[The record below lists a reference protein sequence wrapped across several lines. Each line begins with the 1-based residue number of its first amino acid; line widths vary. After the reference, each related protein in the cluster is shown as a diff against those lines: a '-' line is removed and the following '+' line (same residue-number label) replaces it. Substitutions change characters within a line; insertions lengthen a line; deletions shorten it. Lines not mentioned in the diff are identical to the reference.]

1 MAEVRIIA
9 VSFRGAKEVEN
20 VSYVWTAGGATPVR
34 RVVEDLW
41 CRRCSYYTVSPSGR
55 VAVTAV
61 PERGPGLLARALG
74 RRTSAHLISPA
85 TARGIDSLLTL
96 PRLPSPD
103 RGRRSQQRNSQQ
115 HSQQHSLQHSQ
126 QHATSQH
133 ADLSG
138 A

>member
-9 VSFRGAKEVEN
+9 VSFNGGNEVEN
-20 VSYVWTAGGATPVR
+20 ISYVWTAGGATTTR

-41 CRRCSYYTVSPSGR
+41 FKRCSYYTVSPSGR
-55 VAVTAV
+55 VPVTAV
-61 PERGPGLLARALG
+61 PDKGPGLLARAL
-74 RRTSAHLISPA
+74 RRRLPAHLISPA
-85 TARGIDSLLTL
+85 AGRSIDSLLTL

-103 RGRRSQQRNSQQ
+103 RGRRSQQQ
-115 HSQQHSLQHSQ
+115 HSQQ
-126 QHATSQH
+126 SQH

>member
-9 VSFRGAKEVEN
+9 VSFKGGKEVEN
-20 VSYVWTAGGATPVR
+20 ISYVWTVGGATSAR

-41 CRRCSYYTVSPSGR
+41 FKRCSYYTVSPSGR

-61 PERGPGLLARALG
+61 PEKGPGILARALG
-74 RRTSAHLISPA
+74 RRLDAHLTSPA
-85 TARGIDSLLTL
+85 TGRAIDSLLTL

-103 RGRRSQQRNSQQ
+103 RGRRSQQQ
-115 HSQQHSLQHSQ
+115 HSQHSQ
-126 QHATSQH
+126 HSQH

>member
-9 VSFRGAKEVEN
+9 VSFNGGKEVEN
-20 VSYVWTAGGATPVR
+20 ISYVWTAGGATTVR

-41 CRRCSYYTVSPSGR
+41 FKRCSYYTVSPSGR

-61 PERGPGLLARALG
+61 PDKGPGLLARALG
-74 RRTSAHLISPA
+74 RRAHAHLISPA
-85 TARGIDSLLTL
+85 TGRAIDSLLTL

-103 RGRRSQQRNSQQ
+103 RGRRSQQQ
-115 HSQQHSLQHSQ
+115 H
-126 QHATSQH
+126 SQH

-138 A
+138 V

>member
-9 VSFRGAKEVEN
+9 VSFNGGKEVEN
-20 VSYVWTAGGATPVR
+20 ISYVWTAGGATATR

-41 CRRCSYYTVSPSGR
+41 CKRCSYYIVSPSGR
-55 VAVTAV
+55 VAVNALPV
-61 PERGPGLLARALG
+61 RGPGLLARALG
-74 RRTSAHLISPA
+74 RRGDAHLSSPA
-85 TARGIDSLLTL
+85 TGRVIDSLLML

-103 RGRRSQQRNSQQ
+103 RGRRSEQQQSQR
-115 HSQQHSLQHSQ
+115 
-126 QHATSQH
+126 

>member
-9 VSFRGAKEVEN
+9 VSFNGGKEVEN
-20 VSYVWTAGGATPVR
+20 ISYVWTAGGATTAR

-41 CRRCSYYTVSPSGR
+41 FKRCSYYTVSPSGR

-61 PERGPGLLARALG
+61 PDKGPGLLARALG
-74 RRTSAHLISPA
+74 RRARAHLISPA
-85 TARGIDSLLTL
+85 TGRAIDSLLTL

-103 RGRRSQQRNSQQ
+103 RGRRSQQQ
-115 HSQQHSLQHSQ
+115 HSQQ
-126 QHATSQH
+126 SQH
-133 ADLSG
+133 GDLSG